1 MSAMDARRSPLDS
14 LKPLAGRALELAL
27 ERVLALDPDTAAA
40 FAALEG
46 KRIEL
51 ALESPPIALSITV
64 RDGKPRIG
72 PPEQEHE
79 ADLGLRANLAGLF
92 AQLPL
97 ARGRNAPAP
106 KLRINGDAELARTL
120 QGMARGFDPD
130 WDRPFADALGPLL
143 GPQVARTLREG
154 LRAGGGI
161 ARNVARDA
169 ADFLTEESRD
179 AVGRAELSA
188 FLDDVD
194 ALRDRAERVLARAA
208 RLPGFD
214 DAQPHDSTGRG
225 A

>member
-1 MSAMDARRSPLDS
+1 MQGMDARRSPLDS

-27 ERVLALDPDTAAA
+27 GRLLALDPDTATRL
-40 FAALEG
+40 AALEG

-64 RDGKPRIG
+64 RDGQPRVG
-72 PPEQEHE
+72 PPEQEAE

-97 ARGRNAPAP
+97 ARGRGAPAP

-120 QGMARGFDPD
+120 QGLARDFDPD
-130 WDRPFADALGPLL
+130 WEQPFVDTLGPLL

-154 LRAGGGI
+154 LRAGRGV
-161 ARNVARDA
+161 AQNLARDA

-194 ALRDRAERVLARAA
+194 ALRDRAERLLARAA
-208 RLPGFD
+208 RLPGL
-214 DAQPHDSTGRG
+214 DA
-225 A
+225 